1 GLSSLGALITLLSL
15 AIDAFT
21 QQITGLED
29 NRVMTDGKAIAQ
41 VQWFYF
47 NMNTTRTSE
56 QTAAYSAIF
65 GDSGFTTPFSCPS
78 VDCSWDPYETL
89 GCAANVRLGKLE
101 ETFLPWSWWN
111 TTVPEFSNARFG
123 GIESYQLMPSRDDWK
138 ARYPTQS
145 LIDPTKNNTVNPVST
160 TIQPGPKFVERS
172 SHENLSEWL
181 CSLFDAIFSFENVLA
196 MPPIYHGATE
206 VAYKFRDSTYK
217 MMGSDSGQTTS
228 EDAETDSMSL
238 IFEHLAESVTQA
250 IRQQVFNNESDRIGG
265 GRSKNRVD
273 VRPSSMSNDLFENVD
288 YEPNAV
294 ATGTVFE
301 NRAVVRVHWRGLL
314 FPAALLLLTVIV
326 TISTKIRSLQQGI
339 PDWGS
344 SMMPLMLRG
353 PYSCAVDAC
362 MSYTETNAQMDRLA
376 KTTKVSLQRTGS
388 GWNLVEQRTV
398 EETARA

>member
-1 GLSSLGALITLLSL
+1 MTGNGDLFYISDVGLALVN
-15 AIDAFT
+15 FT
-21 QQITGLED
+21 RLYLEPD
-29 NRVMTDGKAIAQ
+29 EDVYHKL
-41 VQWFYF
+41 F
-47 NMNTTRTSE
+47 
-56 QTAAYSAIF
+56 
-65 GDSGFTTPFSCPS
+65 
-78 VDCSWDPYETL
+78 ETL
-89 GCAANVRLGKLE
+89 ACDHAQPPDHGKRSNSSALDCRSDIQKLFKASECSLYCCVRQCAANVRLGKLE

-181 CSLFDAIFSFENVLA
+181 CSLFDATFSFENVLA

-250 IRQQVFNNESDRIGG
+250 IRQQVLINESDRIGG

-353 PYSCAVDAC
+353 PYSCAVDAS
-362 MSYTETNAQMDRLA
+362 MSYAETNAQMDRLA

-388 GWNLVEQRTV
+388 GWNLRTV
-398 EETARA
+398 EETGRA